1 MERNERLYKFLLRS
15 VVFAVAAILTG
26 CGGSTD
32 KHIQNGPAA
41 APTVSHETGQAH
53 ADANAADKADDTPG
67 FVELSVEDRALAEK
81 QKVCPVSGERLG
93 AMGKPVKITVKGQ
106 TVFLCCAGCENAIK
120 KDPDKYLAKLKARGA
135 K

>member
-1 MERNERLYKFLLRS
+1 MELNERIHGFLLCS
-15 VVFAVAAILTG
+15 VVLGVAATLAG
-26 CGGSTD
+26 CGNSTAKQD
-32 KHIQNGPAA
+32 QQKPAA
-41 APTVSHETGQAH
+41 PPTVTHESGKDH
-53 ADANAADKADDTPG
+53 ADPDAPG
-67 FVELSVEDRALAEK
+67 LAKLSPEDRALAEK

-93 AMGKPVKITVKGQ
+93 AMDKPVKITVKGQ